1 MLETPYPMTDAEAVL
16 AGASNG
22 PLFSKHFFPKTARQ
36 SVPQFHE
43 SIWGN
48 LLTPNQRFLNMIV
61 FRGGAKTSL
70 LRMFK
75 AHRVGYG
82 VSRTVMY
89 IGASEGKAVQ
99 STGWLLRQVQK
110 NPKFSHAFGL
120 TIGSKKTPGEFELI
134 NKKTGENHWIIGL
147 GINGS
152 VRGVN
157 FDDYRPDLIIVD
169 DVLTDE
175 NASSAIGR
183 DKIIDL
189 VFGALRESLTPR
201 SENPAAQL
209 VLLNTPHDLSDLT
222 SIAAKDPDFLTVKY
236 GCWTHETE
244 HLPVHL
250 QESIWPERY
259 PSEELRQQKVNAIAS
274 NRYSIFARE
283 KECILVTPETSDF
296 QSEWIKFYHL
306 DEIPQRIPCVIAI
319 DPVPP
324 ATEGEVK
331 KGMHRRDFEVIAVV
345 GIWKNE
351 YYVLEYAVNQGHT
364 PNWTLNTF
372 FELAMKWRAL
382 GLRVEST
389 MYQKTL
395 AWLLRQEMRKRG
407 KYYPLFEVD
416 DKSPK
421 HTRIVNAL
429 QGPLSNG
436 AFKVLPSMTDLVS
449 QITNYPNIAHDD
461 IIDAAASAVSGLA
474 NYMTLDLSAEEVDEE
489 DIPDLENFRGAP

>member
-1 MLETPYPMTDAEAVL
+1 MQQIEEPMSDAEAVL
-16 AGASNG
+16 KGASDG

-36 SVPQFHE
+36 AVPEFHR

-48 LLTPNQRFLNMIV
+48 LLAPSQRFINMII
-61 FRGGAKTSL
+61 FRGGAKTSI
-70 LRMFK
+70 LRLFK

-82 VSRTVMY
+82 VSKTVMY

-110 NPKFSHAFGL
+110 NPRFARAFGL
-120 TIGSKKTPGEFELI
+120 EIGSKKTPGEFELI
-134 NKKTGENHWIIGL
+134 NTKTGENHWIIGL
-147 GINGS
+147 GIHGS

-175 NASSAIGR
+175 NAASAIGR
-183 DKIIDL
+183 DKIVEL

-244 HLPVHL
+244 HLPVH
-250 QESIWPERY
+250 QQVSIWPERY

-296 QSEWIKFYHL
+296 RADWIKYYNL
-306 DEIPQRIPCVIAI
+306 DEIPAKIPCVIAI

-324 ATEGEVK
+324 PTEGDVK

-345 GIWKNE
+345 GVWKNE
-351 YYVLEYAVNQGHT
+351 YYVLEYATSQGHT
-364 PNWTLNTF
+364 PNWTVNTF
-372 FELAMKWRAL
+372 FELAMKWRPM
-382 GLRVEST
+382 GLRVETT
-389 MYQKTL
+389 MYQRTL
-395 AWLLRQEMRKRG
+395 GWLLREEMKRRG
-407 KYYPLFEVD
+407 RYYPLFEID

-421 HTRIVNAL
+421 HTRIVNSL

-436 AFKVLPSMTDLVS
+436 ALKILPSMSDLAS

-461 IIDAAASAVSGLA
+461 IIDAVASGVSGLA
-474 NYMTLDLSAEEVDEE
+474 NYMTLDLAAEDVDEE
-489 DIPDLENFRGAP
+489 DIPDLQMRRGAP